1 MRDLIERCLDAL
13 AGTGFVG
20 LPLIFCAALL
30 GYALCWR
37 LMLVM
42 SGRVGGSSEA
52 LHSVCAAAAA
62 VAPLL
67 GLLGT
72 VTGMIETFDSLGE
85 MAMHTQG
92 GGIAGGISEALLSTQ
107 LGLCVAIPG
116 LTLDRLLLR
125 VEARFMR
132 ENEGLSHGTT

>member
-13 AGTGFVG
+13 AGAGFVG
-20 LPLIFCAALL
+20 LPLLFCAALL

-37 LMLVM
+37 LVLVFD
-42 SGRVGGSSEA
+42 GRVGGSSKA
-52 LHSVCAAAAA
+52 LHSMCAAAAA

-116 LTLDRLLLR
+116 LTLDRLMLR
-125 VEARFMR
+125 LEARSSRHTKEM
-132 ENEGLSHGTT
+132 NHGTT